1 LTRGGGVATLKWS
14 KGARM
19 GGYDTGTIDAP
30 TATLVQALEQGDAA
44 LAASLHTADA
54 RLLPPGAPVITGP
67 DGSWPYDTGMWNSDE
82 E

>member
-30 TATLVQALEQGDAA
+30 TATLVQALEQY
-44 LAASLHTADA
+44 TADA

-67 DGSWPYDTGMWNSDE
+67 DGSWPYGTGMWNSDE